1 LLKAT
6 CEKGH
11 GGSAHSRA
19 RVGSPRSASRPWYA
33 LKFRYATTLLAF
45 AVLCFARVASGQIGV
60 GVLEGKV
67 TDASSHAA
75 LKDVVVTATSP
86 AVQGEQTV
94 VTDSTGT
101 FRIPELPPG
110 QYELR
115 YEVDGYRPYTRD
127 GIDLR
132 TGTTLR
138 IDAELLPS
146 SVRAEEV
153 TVIPRPPTVDV
164 GSARSGVT
172 IDSEFTS
179 RIAVAPPTGK
189 GGAARS
195 FEQVAEVA
203 PGTHTDLYGASI
215 AGTTSIENVYLV
227 DGLSVGNPGF
237 GYNGTPLTIEFI
249 KETNVVTGGYLPEYG
264 RGGGGVLDA
273 VTKSGSN
280 EFHGSF
286 FGNWT
291 PFSATPKF
299 IQAQQAISTNAQL
312 DSTRDMGF
320 DLGGPIIKDKLWF
333 YAGADLSELSYKLT
347 RDLNVLQVNSQAQ
360 YVYDNNGLIES
371 SPIPGTRR
379 VSYAN
384 QTGLQYIAKLTYS
397 PTSDDRVE
405 LIHHGTPTH
414 SGGNGNYSIDYETGL
429 PFIHASALPGAT
441 QYGPYGAMAER
452 QIFDGFDTILKWT
465 HTTANKS
472 LTFDTSLG
480 WHHEHDADLPAD
492 GTNLGGG
499 GLAGT
504 PAFIYRSSKH
514 SITDFE
520 NVPNPS
526 QCAPVTYTDPT
537 TMMSTTTRPC
547 PIVNYVVGG
556 PGFARDNQVDRFD
569 IREIATFVTPGL
581 GHHVFKAGGEFE
593 VLTYA
598 AQKAYTGGV
607 EFRES
612 SSGSSVSD
620 YRSYGGQTGP
630 DAAYRI
636 PVLRFNTLSTSTG
649 GFLQDSWSIMDV
661 VTLNAGLRYDTQQ
674 LYADG
679 GQLGITLANQWSPR
693 LGLIWDPTQRGHA
706 KIFANYA
713 IYYQGFPLDIADR
726 AASGEPQILANRPIA
741 SCTPGTAGYPAS
753 CDNPANLNAINAPS
767 SPSQKWGYLSTGKL
781 IVDPNLKSESSSE
794 FAAGGEY
801 EIIPKGRLG
810 LTYIKRWLN
819 SHIDDMSRDEGSTYF
834 LGNPGYGIASDFPKA
849 VRDYD
854 AGVLSFTKI
863 FADDWLAQA
872 SYTLSYLRGNYEGL
886 FRSVD
891 GQLDPGINSSFDLKE
906 LVANTTGPLAA
917 DRRHEIKVFGAR
929 DFEIGRTSHL
939 TVGADYLGRSGAPTN
954 YLGSHPT
961 YGNNTIFIL
970 PAGSGDRLPWT
981 HQVDLHLGYTFLA
994 SRHQTLAF
1002 TMDVFNLFNFQ
1013 AVTTVNQQYTTRD
1026 VQPILGSAQNNP
1038 YVNGN
1043 TKVINPGLIT
1053 TSSGGPFVA
1062 TDKNPAFGSPTAYQ
1076 QPITIRLGVKATF

>member
-6 CEKGH
+6 CERGR

-19 RVGSPRSASRPWYA
+19 RVGSSRSASRPWYE
-33 LKFRYATTLLAF
+33 LKFRYATALLAF
-45 AVLCFARVASGQIGV
+45 AVLCFARVAAAQIGV
-60 GVLEGKV
+60 GVLEGRV
-67 TDASSHAA
+67 TDASSHQP

-86 AVQGEQTV
+86 AMQGEQTV
-94 VTDSTGT
+94 VTDPSGT

-110 QYELR
+110 EYELR
-115 YEVDGYRPYTRD
+115 YEIDGYRAYTRN
-127 GIDLR
+127 GIELR
-132 TGTTLR
+132 TGITLR
-138 IDAELLPS
+138 VDADLLPS

-153 TVIPRPPTVDV
+153 TVVPRAPTVDV

-172 IDSEFTS
+172 IDSDFTS
-179 RIAVAPPTGK
+179 RIAIAPPTGK

-203 PGTHTDLYGASI
+203 PGAHGDLYGESI
-215 AGTTSIENVYLV
+215 AGTTSVENVYLV

-237 GYNGTPLTIEFI
+237 GYNGSPLSIEFI

-320 DLGGPIIKDKLWF
+320 DLGGPIVKDKLWF
-333 YAGADLSELSYKLT
+333 YAGADVSELSYKLT
-347 RDLNVLQVNSQAQ
+347 RDLNVLNVDANGN

-371 SPIPGTRR
+371 SPIAGTRR
-379 VSYAN
+379 ISYAT

-397 PTSDDRVE
+397 PTSDDRIE

-429 PFIHASALPGAT
+429 PFVHESALPGST
-441 QYGPYGAMAER
+441 QTGPYGAMAER

-465 HTTANKS
+465 HTTSNKN

-504 PAFIYRSSKH
+504 PAFVYRAQTH

-526 QCAPVTYTDPT
+526 VCTPVTVKDPTTGKPVIDPT
-537 TMMSTTTRPC
+537 TMMPVAPTRPC
-547 PIVNYVVGG
+547 PVVNYEVGG
-556 PGFARDNQVDRFD
+556 PGFARDNQLDRFTV
-569 IREIATFVTPGL
+569 REVATFVTPGL

-612 SSGSSVSD
+612 SSGTSVSD
-620 YRSYGGQTGP
+620 LRSYGGQTGP

-679 GQLGITLANQWSPR
+679 GQLGLTLANQWSPR
-693 LGLIWDPTQRGHA
+693 LGIIWDPTQTGHA

-713 IYYQGFPLDIADR
+713 I
-726 AASGEPQILANRPIA
+726 
-741 SCTPGTAGYPAS
+741 
-753 CDNPANLNAINAPS
+753 
-767 SPSQKWGYLSTGKL
+767 
-781 IVDPNLKSESSSE
+781 
-794 FAAGGEY
+794 
-801 EIIPKGRLG
+801 
-810 LTYIKRWLN
+810 
-819 SHIDDMSRDEGSTYF
+819 
-834 LGNPGYGIASDFPKA
+834 
-849 VRDYD
+849 
-854 AGVLSFTKI
+854 
-863 FADDWLAQA
+863 
-872 SYTLSYLRGNYEGL
+872 SY
-886 FRSVD
+886 
-891 GQLDPGINSSFDLKE
+891 
-906 LVANTTGPLAA
+906 
-917 DRRHEIKVFGAR
+917 
-929 DFEIGRTSHL
+929 
-939 TVGADYLGRSGAPTN
+939 
-954 YLGSHPT
+954 
-961 YGNNTIFIL
+961 
-970 PAGSGDRLPWT
+970 
-981 HQVDLHLGYTFLA
+981 
-994 SRHQTLAF
+994 
-1002 TMDVFNLFNFQ
+1002 
-1013 AVTTVNQQYTTRD
+1013 
-1026 VQPILGSAQNNP
+1026 
-1038 YVNGN
+1038 
-1043 TKVINPGLIT
+1043 
-1053 TSSGGPFVA
+1053 
-1062 TDKNPAFGSPTAYQ
+1062 
-1076 QPITIRLGVKATF
+1076 